1 MRAHFEQTMA
11 GVTRLSLGMICAV
24 ALLTGGLLI
33 AQPASAAD
41 PAVTKESPANLPGY
55 NVYRPAKMKHRAM
68 PVIAW
73 GNGGCVRS
81 DASWTNLYERWVREG
96 YFVIT
101 ITQPPGAAPLTMA
114 NAMAPGARY
123 TADDQAAAI
132 NWAVKE
138 NATRGSPYYHRLDPR
153 RIVAAGNSCGGI
165 TSLTLASRQ
174 INLKSV
180 FVLSGSSI
188 GPGQKVEASQAI
200 MSKVTVPVMFI
211 VGGEEDIA
219 RVPANMDYDQLPAG
233 GAAMVV
239 MRSSGDHRTVSTDA
253 AIQRDAGEISVNWF
267 KATLYNDRAA
277 RKTLATTLCA
287 GCDLKIWTVKSKNM
301 H

>member
-1 MRAHFEQTMA
+1 MTRMARANFA
-11 GVTRLSLGMICAV
+11 SVRGAFIA
-24 ALLTGGLLI
+24 ALAAGGLLI
-33 AQPASAAD
+33 ASPASSAE
-41 PAVTKESPANLPGY
+41 PAVTKETAANLPGY
-55 NVYRPAKMKHRAM
+55 NVYRPARLGRRAM

-73 GNGGCVRS
+73 ANGGCVRS
-81 DASWTNLYERWVREG
+81 DFTWTSLFERWVKEG

-101 ITQPPGAAPLTMA
+101 ITQPPGAPPLTA
-114 NAMAPGARY
+114 ASAASPGARF

-132 NWAVKE
+132 SWAIKE
-138 NATRGSPYYHRLDPR
+138 NDTRGGPYYRHLDTR

-174 INLKSV
+174 SNLKSV
-180 FVLSGSSI
+180 FVLSGSSV

-200 MSKVTVPVMFI
+200 MSKVTVPVMFV
-211 VGGEEDIA
+211 VGGAEDMA

-239 MRSSGDHRTVSTDA
+239 MRSAGDHRTVSTDP
-253 AIQRDAGEISVNWF
+253 AILHDVGEISVNWF

-277 RKTLATTLCA
+277 RKTLTTSICA
-287 GCDLKIWTVKSKNM
+287 GCDAKTWTVKSKNL